1 MTMVKLPADVRMRV
15 NDALHNM
22 CKRRHRSIPLSDIT
36 SLLATHGLKVEE
48 CILTGRIGNAKI
60 DVLTIGGQDVNSW
73 LVLSWVKGDIDHQ
86 WEVNAYLS

>member
-1 MTMVKLPADVRMRV
+1 MVKLPADVRMRV